1 MLTLRHL
8 GTILWMLENLDFHFL
23 LYVDFLILDLQIMR
37 SMAFTCLVPFL
48 VVFFYLL
55 SFHSS
60 CSECLTADCIALLVQ
75 NNSALPTNARW

>member
-1 MLTLRHL
+1 MPTLRHL

-23 LYVDFLILDLQIMR
+23 LCGDFLILDWQIMR

-55 SFHSS
+55 SFHLSHS
-60 CSECLTADCIALLVQ
+60 GCLNADCTALLVQ
-75 NNSALPTNARW
+75 DNSALTTNAQW